1 MPRTK
6 KKVAKAE
13 DNIKEKLE
21 FIGLDL
27 DNIPKNLLE
36 YQNLNYRAMKNY
48 IEKQYKQY
56 RYVDVEDIE
65 ILLTPTNRLDPL
77 KEKFEKASPLGCYL
91 DSENEENIMKYAEFI
106 NMLKNVEISEIEKI
120 EEEQKKLLKSI
131 PYKVKFN
138 GNYLW
143 QIYYSKNADKYFMMV
158 PTEDLDYSAF
168 FCLLKKK
175 IENKKNDK
183 IFVPISYAEYSNE
196 LLKNSEIKD
205 IENYLWLFTKDYPLI
220 YEVYDKKDKV
230 SVQIIG
236 ETEVYD
242 KLKTMYKV
250 VLPDKKEAMKFY
262 KLLKAL
268 FILQTELPNY
278 YEFKTNINKDGKLEF
293 YLDSVAI
300 EYEMLPEFI
309 EEQIIKVISLKSK
322 IIDEQFELDEKLSRL
337 KKEEEI
343 LQKEYFAKEKQI
355 STYLEC
361 KKSFFGKVKYFFKY
375 GKKKQKENII
385 ETVDEEEAKIHVEKE
400 KYRPKEKNHTLDELV
415 ESYKEYGE
423 KENLKKTT
431 LLDINAL
438 KLKIKNLKKKIEN
451 ASNYIKEIDEHKK
464 SIFEFW
470 KYTNKDE
477 VQSLDEGEEEEVNVT
492 KVEKTFVYEDDF
504 EKFGENVD
512 KLQRKKFT
520 DQELESVF
528 VATTDL
534 LELINKMK
542 KGEAENKEF
551 SAALKQIKLK
561 MQDTANEEEE
571 FDIFGKLSDD
581 RTKEKTLGN
590 KTHRETERNICQIL
604 NVRKGSKGL
613 ELKKNLT
620 EVLENLESALTKNF
634 LAEDIY
640 IYKASNYEMDLSG
653 IWDFSLNIEDEIKN
667 VLNEERVRSKIYLY
681 KTKLKKGTN
690 FVAFSNIIFFNNK
703 NMTLPIGMNLSNKIL
718 VDLDKLDMNDLKTKE
733 VRKLDF
739 ENKNDD
745 FSKVL
750 VKVIEVNE
758 M

>member
-1 MPRTK
+1 
-6 KKVAKAE
+6 
-13 DNIKEKLE
+13 
-21 FIGLDL
+21 
-27 DNIPKNLLE
+27 
-36 YQNLNYRAMKNY
+36 
-48 IEKQYKQY
+48 
-56 RYVDVEDIE
+56 
-65 ILLTPTNRLDPL
+65 
-77 KEKFEKASPLGCYL
+77 
-91 DSENEENIMKYAEFI
+91 
-106 NMLKNVEISEIEKI
+106 
-120 EEEQKKLLKSI
+120 
-131 PYKVKFN
+131 
-138 GNYLW
+138 
-143 QIYYSKNADKYFMMV
+143 
-158 PTEDLDYSAF
+158 
-168 FCLLKKK
+168 
-175 IENKKNDK
+175 
-183 IFVPISYAEYSNE
+183 
-196 LLKNSEIKD
+196 
-205 IENYLWLFTKDYPLI
+205 
-220 YEVYDKKDKV
+220 
-230 SVQIIG
+230 
-236 ETEVYD
+236 
-242 KLKTMYKV
+242 MYKV

-415 ESYKEYGE
+415 ESYKDYGE

-520 DQELESVF
+520 DQEL
-528 VATTDL
+528 
-534 LELINKMK
+534 
-542 KGEAENKEF
+542 
-551 SAALKQIKLK
+551 
-561 MQDTANEEEE
+561 
-571 FDIFGKLSDD
+571 
-581 RTKEKTLGN
+581 
-590 KTHRETERNICQIL
+590 
-604 NVRKGSKGL
+604 
-613 ELKKNLT
+613 
-620 EVLENLESALTKNF
+620 
-634 LAEDIY
+634 
-640 IYKASNYEMDLSG
+640 
-653 IWDFSLNIEDEIKN
+653 
-667 VLNEERVRSKIYLY
+667 
-681 KTKLKKGTN
+681 
-690 FVAFSNIIFFNNK
+690 
-703 NMTLPIGMNLSNKIL
+703 
-718 VDLDKLDMNDLKTKE
+718 
-733 VRKLDF
+733 
-739 ENKNDD
+739 
-745 FSKVL
+745 
-750 VKVIEVNE
+750 
-758 M
+758 